1 MFSGRSGAARCWAL
15 VGSAVIMA
23 ASPAAAQ
30 TVRSFNIPRQDLAGA
45 LEVFGKQSGAEIV
58 FDANDVRNRSSSPLR
73 GNVEPAQALQR
84 ILLGTGLNFQRV
96 NASTYLVKRGGIA
109 KNEPA
114 TRIAAND
121 PLTTETDP
129 EEAPEIV
136 VTGQKRLERAQDVPI
151 SISVVGTRQLE
162 RLHASSL
169 QDYAAYVPGLI
180 VESGGSA
187 GQASITMRGLNAR
200 GDTTMVATYIDEA
213 PLGSSNGYSAE
224 AATSFDMMPYDLERV
239 EVLRGPQGTLYGAN
253 SMGGLLKYVT
263 RAPDLNAFEARAGGE
278 GFAIKGASDPGYAGR
293 VSLNVPIVAGELA
306 VRASL
311 FRQDTPGFIDN
322 DVTGRKDQNTLLQQ
336 GGRIALLWKPSDQ
349 LSVKL
354 TAITQRITSDD
365 NAIVA
370 RDTDGVIGLG
380 PLGRDLTNT
389 NLLREP
395 FRKKVHFLAST
406 VTWKLD
412 WAELTSATSYSRS
425 NLLGVQDLSATFG
438 AAIPLFDPSA
448 EPGTSG
454 LESRARLSRFT
465 QELRLAS
472 TPGTLQWML
481 GLYFNDERTKASQL
495 LTAKE
500 IVTGAGV
507 PGIDPILS
515 ADLNSGY
522 REIAVFANA
531 TVKLTD
537 AFDIT
542 GGLRWAR
549 NTQTL
554 RQTGH
559 QNLIDQAAVGVFRGR
574 SQDDVVTYAISPQ
587 YRLSRNVMFYA
598 RVASGYRP
606 GGPNPILPGV
616 PRQVDADTIVNYE
629 AGFKGDLFDRLLHIE
644 VSAYRID
651 WKNIQVEATTEQ
663 NLSYGANGGTARSQ
677 GVELAALLQPARG
690 LTLGFNT
697 AYTDAFL
704 TEAVPDEG
712 WANRARL
719 PAAPRWTRSLTAN
732 YGFAIGGEWRAELG
746 AGYRYIGKRRN
757 SVEGTENG
765 LILPSYDAIDLQASI
780 SSGRWNFGLYAR
792 NVTDRR
798 AYTNSALVTGL
809 NPYVSS
815 VVLQPRTIGLS
826 LDATF

>member
-1 MFSGRSGAARCWAL
+1 
-15 VGSAVIMA
+15 MA

-30 TVRSFNIPRQDLAGA
+30 AKRNFDIPRQDLSSA
-45 LEVFGKQSGAEIV
+45 LEAFGKQSGAEIV
-58 FDANDVRNRSSSPLR
+58 FDASDVRNRLSGPVR
-73 GNVEPAQALQR
+73 GQAEPVHALER
-84 ILLGTGLNFQRV
+84 ILQGTGLTFQRV
-96 NASTYLVKRGGIA
+96 NASTFLVKRGGGTRTG
-109 KNEPA
+109 PA
-114 TRIAAND
+114 YAAA
-121 PLTTETDP
+121 ETPAAAEADP
-129 EEAPEIV
+129 EDAPDIV

-162 RLHASSL
+162 RLHASNL

-180 VESGGSA
+180 VDTGGSA

-224 AATSFDMMPYDLERV
+224 ANTSFDMMPYDLERI

-263 RAPDLNAFEARAGGE
+263 RAPDLNDFEARAGGE
-278 GFAIKGASDPGYAGR
+278 SFTTRGASDLGYAGR
-293 VSLNVPIVAGELA
+293 VSLNLPIVTGELA

-322 DVTGRKDQNTLLQQ
+322 AATGRKDQNTLLQQ
-336 GGRIALLWKPSDQ
+336 GGRVALLWKPSDQ
-349 LSVKL
+349 LSIKL

-370 RDTDGVIGLG
+370 RDTDGSVALG
-380 PLGRDLTNT
+380 PLGGDLTNT

-395 FRKKVHFLAST
+395 FRKNVHFLAST
-406 VTWKLD
+406 LIWKLG
-412 WAELTSATSYSRS
+412 WAEFTSATSYSRS
-425 NLLGVQDLSATFG
+425 NLLGVQDMSAIFG
-438 AAIPLFDPSA
+438 AALP
-448 EPGTSG
+448 EPGLSG

-472 TPGTLQWML
+472 PPGPLQWML

-495 LTAKE
+495 LTAKDMA
-500 IVTGAGV
+500 TGAGV
-507 PGIDPILS
+507 PEFDPILS
-515 ADLNSGY
+515 ADLDSGY
-522 REIAVFANA
+522 REIAGFANA
-531 TVKLTD
+531 TVKVSD

-549 NTQTL
+549 NTQRL

-559 QNLIDQAAVGVFRGR
+559 RNLIEPGAEGTFRGR
-574 SQDDVVTYAISPQ
+574 SRDDVVTYAISPQ
-587 YRLSRNVMFYA
+587 YRLSRNAMVYA

-629 AGFKGDLFDRLLHIE
+629 AGFKGDLFDRLLHVE

-651 WKNIQVEATTEQ
+651 WKNIQVEAKTEQ
-663 NLSYGANGGTARSQ
+663 NLSYGANGGRARSQ
-677 GVELAALLQPARG
+677 GVEFAAVLQPAKG

-712 WANRARL
+712 WANGARL
-719 PAAPRWTRSLTAN
+719 PAAPSWTRSLTAS
-732 YGFAIGGEWRAELG
+732 YGFAIGGEWRGELG

-757 SVEGTENG
+757 SVEGTEQG
-765 LILPSYDAIDLQASI
+765 LILSAYDAIDLQAGI
-780 SSGRWNFGLYAR
+780 SSGRWNFGLYVR
-792 NVTDRR
+792 NLTDRR
-798 AYTNSALVTGL
+798 AYTNGALIATFRD
-809 NPYVSS
+809 YVSS

>member
-1 MFSGRSGAARCWAL
+1 MC
-15 VGSAVIMA
+15 I
-23 ASPAAAQ
+23 
-30 TVRSFNIPRQDLAGA
+30 
-45 LEVFGKQSGAEIV
+45 
-58 FDANDVRNRSSSPLR
+58 
-73 GNVEPAQALQR
+73 
-84 ILLGTGLNFQRV
+84 
-96 NASTYLVKRGGIA
+96 
-109 KNEPA
+109 
-114 TRIAAND
+114 
-121 PLTTETDP
+121 
-129 EEAPEIV
+129 
-136 VTGQKRLERAQDVPI
+136 
-151 SISVVGTRQLE
+151 
-162 RLHASSL
+162 
-169 QDYAAYVPGLI
+169 
-180 VESGGSA
+180 
-187 GQASITMRGLNAR
+187 
-200 GDTTMVATYIDEA
+200 
-213 PLGSSNGYSAE
+213 
-224 AATSFDMMPYDLERV
+224 
-239 EVLRGPQGTLYGAN
+239 
-253 SMGGLLKYVT
+253 
-263 RAPDLNAFEARAGGE
+263 
-278 GFAIKGASDPGYAGR
+278 
-293 VSLNVPIVAGELA
+293 
-306 VRASL
+306 
-311 FRQDTPGFIDN
+311 
-322 DVTGRKDQNTLLQQ
+322 
-336 GGRIALLWKPSDQ
+336 
-349 LSVKL
+349 
-354 TAITQRITSDD
+354 
-365 NAIVA
+365 
-370 RDTDGVIGLG
+370 RD
-380 PLGRDLTNT
+380 RD
-389 NLLREP
+389 
-395 FRKKVHFLAST
+395 
-406 VTWKLD
+406 
-412 WAELTSATSYSRS
+412 
-425 NLLGVQDLSATFG
+425 
-438 AAIPLFDPSA
+438 
-448 EPGTSG
+448 
-454 LESRARLSRFT
+454 
-465 QELRLAS
+465 
-472 TPGTLQWML
+472 
-481 GLYFNDERTKASQL
+481 
-495 LTAKE
+495 

-629 AGFKGDLFDRLLHIE
+629 AGFKGDLFDRLLHRE

-798 AYTNSALVTGL
+798 AYTCLLYTSRCV
-809 NPYVSS
+809 
-815 VVLQPRTIGLS
+815 
-826 LDATF
+826 

>member
-1 MFSGRSGAARCWAL
+1 MFSGGFGGVRSWAL
-15 VGSAVIMA
+15 VGTALVLT

-30 TVRSFNIPRQDLAGA
+30 TMRSFNIPRQDLSSA
-45 LEVFGKQSGAEIV
+45 LELFGKQSGAEIV
-58 FDANDVRNRSSSPLR
+58 FDANDVRNRLSGPLR
-73 GNVEPAQALQR
+73 GNVEPVQALER
-84 ILLGTGLNFQRV
+84 ILLGTGLTFQRV
-96 NASTYLVKRGGIA
+96 NASTFVVKRSGGA
-109 KNEPA
+109 RSGP
-114 TRIAAND
+114 TSAAVE
-121 PLTTETDP
+121 TIETDP
-129 EEAPEIV
+129 EDYPEIV

-169 QDYAAYVPGLI
+169 HDYAAYVPGLI

-263 RAPDLNAFEARAGGE
+263 RGPDLNDFEMRVGGE
-278 GFAIKGASDPGYAGR
+278 GFATKGASDPGYAGR

-322 DVTGRKDQNTLLQQ
+322 YVTGRKDQNTLLQQ

-349 LSVKL
+349 LSIKL

-370 RDTDGVIGLG
+370 RDTDGAVALG
-380 PLGRDLTNT
+380 PLGGDLTNG

-406 VTWKLD
+406 VTWKLG
-412 WAELTSATSYSRS
+412 WAEFTSATSYSRS
-425 NLLGVQDLSATFG
+425 SLLGVQDFSAIFG
-438 AAIPLFDPSA
+438 AALP
-448 EPGTSG
+448 EPGLSG

-472 TPGTLQWML
+472 SPGRLQWML
-481 GLYFNDERTKASQL
+481 GLYFNDEQTKASQL
-495 LTAKE
+495 LTAKD

-507 PGIDPILS
+507 PGFDPIMS
-515 ADLNSGY
+515 ADLDSGY
-522 REIAVFANA
+522 REIAAFANA
-531 TVKLTD
+531 TVKLSE

-549 NTQTL
+549 NTQSL
-554 RQTGH
+554 H
-559 QNLIDQAAVGVFRGR
+559 QNTARNLLDPLAEGAAHGR
-574 SQDDVVTYAISPQ
+574 SRDDVVTYAISPQ

-629 AGFKGDLFDRLLHIE
+629 AGFKGDLFDRLLHVD
-644 VSAYRID
+644 VSVYRID
-651 WKNIQVEATTEQ
+651 WKNIQVETTTEQ

-677 GVELAALLQPARG
+677 GVELAALLQPAKG

-712 WANRARL
+712 WANGARL
-719 PAAPRWTRSLTAN
+719 PAAPRWTRSLTAS
-732 YGFAIGGEWRAELG
+732 YGFAIGGEWRADLG

-765 LILPSYDAIDLQASI
+765 LILPAYDAIDLQASI
-780 SSGRWNFGLYAR
+780 SSGRWNFGLYVR
-792 NVTDRR
+792 NLTDRR
-798 AYTNSALVTGL
+798 AYTNSALISTFR
-809 NPYVSS
+809 NYVSS

>member
-1 MFSGRSGAARCWAL
+1 MRTGGFGGGRSWVIVGVAL
-15 VGSAVIMA
+15 AVA

-30 TVRSFNIPRQDLAGA
+30 AKRSFDIPRQDLSSA
-45 LEVFGKQSGAEIV
+45 LELFGKQSGAEIV
-58 FDANDVRNRSSSPLR
+58 FDANDVRNRLSGPVR
-73 GNVEPAQALQR
+73 GQVKPVQALDR
-84 ILLGTGLNFQRV
+84 ILLGTGLTFQQV
-96 NASTYLVKRGGIA
+96 NASTFLVKRGGGA
-109 KNEPA
+109 RNGPA
-114 TRIAAND
+114 YAAVEA
-121 PLTTETDP
+121 PAATETDP
-129 EEAPEIV
+129 EDVPDIV

-162 RLHASSL
+162 RLHASNL

-180 VESGGSA
+180 VDSGGSA

-224 AATSFDMMPYDLERV
+224 AATSFDMMPYDLERI

-263 RAPDLNAFEARAGGE
+263 RAPDLSAFEARAGGE
-278 GFAIKGASDPGYAGR
+278 ALAIKGASDLGYAGR
-293 VSLNVPIVAGELA
+293 VSLNAPIVDGELA

-311 FRQDTPGFIDN
+311 FRQHTPGFIDN
-322 DVTGRKDQNTLLQQ
+322 AVTGRRDQNTLQQQ

-349 LSVKL
+349 LSIKL
-354 TAITQRITSDD
+354 TGITQRIVSDD

-370 RDTDGVIGLG
+370 RDTDDGVALG
-380 PLGRDLTNT
+380 PRGGDLTNT

-395 FRKKVHFLAST
+395 FRKTVHFLAST
-406 VTWKLD
+406 LTWKMD
-412 WAELTSATSYSRS
+412 WAEFTSATSYSRS
-425 NLLGVQDLSATFG
+425 NLLGVQDMSAIFG
-438 AAIPLFDPSA
+438 AALP
-448 EPGTSG
+448 EPGLSG

-472 TPGTLQWML
+472 RPGALQWML
-481 GLYFNDERTKASQL
+481 GFYFNDERTEASQL
-495 LTAKE
+495 ITAKDM
-500 IVTGAGV
+500 VTGAGV
-507 PGIDPILS
+507 PEFDPILS
-515 ADLNSGY
+515 ADLDSSY
-522 REIAVFANA
+522 REIAGFANA
-531 TVKLTD
+531 TVKLSE

-542 GGLRWAR
+542 GGVRWAR
-549 NTQTL
+549 NTQRL

-559 QNLIDQAAVGVFRGR
+559 RNLIEPAAEGMFRGR
-574 SQDDVVTYAISPQ
+574 SRDDVVTYAISPQ
-587 YRLSRNVMFYA
+587 YRLSRNAMFYA

-629 AGFKGDLFDRLLHIE
+629 AGFKGDLFDRILHVDASI
-644 VSAYRID
+644 YRID
-651 WKNIQVEATTEQ
+651 WKNIQVEAKTDQ
-663 NLSYGANGGTARSQ
+663 NLSYGANGGRARSQ
-677 GVELAALLQPARG
+677 GVEFAAVLQPIKG
-690 LTLGFNT
+690 LTLGLNT

-704 TEAVPDEG
+704 AEAVPDEG

-732 YGFAIGGEWRAELG
+732 YGFAIGGEWRADLG
-746 AGYRYIGKRRN
+746 AGYRYVGKRRN

-765 LILPSYDAIDLQASI
+765 LVLPAYDAIDLQAGI
-780 SSGRWNFGLYAR
+780 SSGRWNFGLYVR
-792 NVTDRR
+792 NLTDRR
-798 AYTNSALVTGL
+798 AYTNGALISAF
-809 NPYVSS
+809 PEYVSS